1 MKLIETHCHGKDCE
15 RKNNCYRYVILQE
28 KLKNNPSQ
36 ALWFVQSSLA
46 VMQTIIICF

>member
-28 KLKNNPSQ
+28 KLKNIGNK
-36 ALWFVQSSLA
+36 LNFK
-46 VMQTIIICF
+46 FG

>member
-28 KLKNNPSQ
+28 KLRRIHLKLFGMCNH
-36 ALWFVQSSLA
+36 LV
-46 VMQTIIICF
+46 VMQIIMICF